1 LSKDELLQILGDIR
15 RDDLRASEVIRRL
28 RSLLAG
34 HEGER
39 RRFKLDDTVSE
50 TATLLRAEAR
60 RRDVRLEPSLQAQRS
75 ELLGDPVQ
83 IQQVIINLC
92 LNAFDASDAQPE
104 DRRRVLLET
113 SDTPAG
119 VQLSVRDFG
128 TGIEPT
134 HLSRVF
140 DSFFT
145 TKRSGM
151 GLGLAI
157 ARSIVEAHGGTIAAV
172 AHDVGA
178 EFRLVLPTAP
188 ATVQPTPPAM
198 NAP

>member
-1 LSKDELLQILGDIR
+1 M
-15 RDDLRASEVIRRL
+15 
-28 RSLLAG
+28 
-34 HEGER
+34 
-39 RRFKLDDTVSE
+39 
-50 TATLLRAEAR
+50 
-60 RRDVRLEPSLQAQRS
+60 
-75 ELLGDPVQ
+75 
-83 IQQVIINLC
+83 IINLC

-128 TGIEPT
+128 TGIEPAD
-134 HLSRVF
+134 LARVF

-145 TKRSGM
+145 TKRGGM

-157 ARSIVEAHGGTIAAV
+157 ARSIVEAHGGTIVAI
-172 AHDVGA
+172 AHDLGA

-188 ATVQPTPPAM
+188 AAVQPAPPAT
-198 NAP
+198 NAS

>member
-1 LSKDELLQILGDIR
+1 VRHHRPGAGRPAPRAVELPRRRPPARALRPESQGAAGGLRGPLRRALQILGDIR
-15 RDDLRASEVIRRL
+15 RDVTLEH
-28 RSLLAG
+28 SL
-34 HEGER
+34 
-39 RRFKLDDTVSE
+39 K
-50 TATLLRAEAR
+50 
-60 RRDVRLEPSLQAQRS
+60 AQHCD
-75 ELLGDPVQ
+75 LLGDPVQ

-128 TGIEPT
+128 TGIEPAD
-134 HLSRVF
+134 LARVF

-145 TKRSGM
+145 TKRGGM

-157 ARSIVEAHGGTIAAV
+157 ARSIVEAHGGTIVAI
-172 AHDVGA
+172 AHDLGA

-188 ATVQPTPPAM
+188 AAVQPAPPAT
-198 NAP
+198 NAS